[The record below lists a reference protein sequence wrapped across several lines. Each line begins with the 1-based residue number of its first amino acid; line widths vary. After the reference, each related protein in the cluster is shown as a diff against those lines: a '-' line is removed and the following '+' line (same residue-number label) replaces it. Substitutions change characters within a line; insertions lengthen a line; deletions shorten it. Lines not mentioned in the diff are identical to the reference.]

1 MTKMMKALVKAK
13 PEKGLWL
20 QDVPVPEIEPNEV
33 LIRIERTAIC
43 GTDMHIYGW
52 DDWAK
57 KNVPVPM
64 VVGHEYGGTVAAI
77 GSTVKRVRVGDRVT
91 GEGHVVGRR
100 SRNARAGRFHLD
112 PDTKGI
118 GVNLPGA
125 FAEYL
130 ALPEFNVIPLPDS
143 LPLDIAA
150 ILDPL
155 GNAVHTALAFDL
167 VGEDVLI
174 TGAGPIGI
182 MAAAIA
188 ERAGARRI
196 VLTDIED
203 WRLDFAKT
211 LTSRTR
217 MVNTMSEDLKDV
229 MTAIGME
236 EGFDVGLEMS
246 GARPALEQ
254 MLDTMLMGGSIAM
267 LGIPSKPYP
276 VDLGLI
282 VGKALTL
289 KGIYGRQMYETW
301 HIALTGYGAVTDQEM
316 FDAST
321 AMHDMLVV
329 TESVGIA
336 MGMLITTLHAAGLA
350 TLTHTPAPMN
360 FLRDICGRP
369 KTEKP
374 LILLVVGHPAENAT
388 VPAHALKKKPFDQ
401 ITKIWE

>member
-1 MTKMMKALVKAK
+1 MNKTMKALVKAK

-20 QDVPVPEIEPNEV
+20 QEVPIPEIAPDEV
-33 LIRIERTAIC
+33 LIKIERTAIC

-52 DDWAK
+52 DAWAQ
-57 KNVPVPM
+57 KNVPVPL

-77 GSTVKRVRVGDRVT
+77 GSTVKRVSVGDRVT

-143 LPLDIAA
+143 VPLDIAA
-150 ILDPL
+150 IMDPF

-182 MAAAIA
+182 MAARVA
-188 ERAGARRI
+188 ERAGARRV

-203 WRLDFAKT
+203 WRLNFAKDIT
-211 LTSRTR
+211 NRTR
-217 MVNTMSEDLKDV
+217 MVNTMNEDLREV
-229 MTAIGME
+229 MKEIGMQ

-246 GARPALEQ
+246 GAKPAFEQ

-276 VDLGLI
+276 VDLGKI
-282 VGKALTL
+282 VGKALTV

-301 HIALTGYGAVTDQEM
+301 YKMLALLDSGLDMSAMITHRFPARDFQDA
-316 FDAST
+316 FDLMET
-321 AMHDMLVV
+321 RK
-329 TESVGIA
+329 
-336 MGMLITTLHAAGLA
+336 AG
-350 TLTHTPAPMN
+350 
-360 FLRDICGRP
+360 
-369 KTEKP
+369 KV
-374 LILLVVGHPAENAT
+374 IL
-388 VPAHALKKKPFDQ
+388 DWSQ
-401 ITKIWE
+401 I

>member
-13 PEKGLWL
+13 AEKGLWL
-20 QDVPVPEIEPNEV
+20 QEVQVPEIAPNEV
-33 LIRIERTAIC
+33 LIKIERTAIC

-52 DDWAK
+52 DEWAK

-64 VVGHEYGGTVAAI
+64 VVGHEYGGRVAAI
-77 GSTVKRVRVGDRVT
+77 GSTVKRVAVGDRVT

-112 PDTKGI
+112 PDTMGI

-130 ALPEFNVIPLPDS
+130 ALPEFNVIPLPES
-143 LPLDIAA
+143 VSLDIAA

-203 WRLDFAKT
+203 WRLNFAKK
-211 LTSRTR
+211 LAPRTR
-217 MVNTMSEDLKDV
+217 MVNTKTENLKSV
-229 MTAIGME
+229 MIDIGMN

-246 GARPALEQ
+246 GAKPAFEQ

-267 LGIPSKPYP
+267 LGIPSTPYP
-276 VDLGLI
+276 VDLSKI
-282 VGKALTL
+282 VGKALTV

-301 HIALTGYGAVTDQEM
+301 YKMLALLDSGLDMSEM
-316 FDAST
+316 ITHRFPARDWQKAFDLMETRKAGKVIL
-321 AMHDMLVV
+321 DW
-329 TESVGIA
+329 TEI
-336 MGMLITTLHAAGLA
+336 
-350 TLTHTPAPMN
+350 
-360 FLRDICGRP
+360 
-369 KTEKP
+369 
-374 LILLVVGHPAENAT
+374 
-388 VPAHALKKKPFDQ
+388 
-401 ITKIWE
+401 

>member
-1 MTKMMKALVKAK
+1 MTQLMNALVKAK
-13 PEKGLWL
+13 AEKGLWL
-20 QDVPVPEIEPNEV
+20 QEVPVPEIAPDEV
-33 LIRIERTAIC
+33 LIKIERTAIC

-57 KNVPVPM
+57 KNVPVPL

-77 GSTVKRVRVGDRVT
+77 GSTVKRVSVGDRVT

-143 LPLDIAA
+143 VPLDIAA
-150 ILDPL
+150 IMDPL
-155 GNAVHTALAFDL
+155 GNAVHTALAYDL

-182 MAAAIA
+182 MAARVA
-188 ERAGARRI
+188 ERAGARRV

-203 WRLDFAKT
+203 WRLNFAKNIT
-211 LTSRTR
+211 NRTR
-217 MVNTMSEDLKDV
+217 MVNTMNEDLREV
-229 MTAIGME
+229 MTNIGMQ

-246 GARPALEQ
+246 GAKPAFEQ

-267 LGIPSKPYP
+267 LGIPATPYP
-276 VDLGLI
+276 VDLGKI
-282 VGKALTL
+282 VGKALTV

-301 HIALTGYGAVTDQEM
+301 YKMLALLDSGLDMSAMITHRFPARDWQAA
-316 FDAST
+316 FDLMET
-321 AMHDMLVV
+321 RK
-329 TESVGIA
+329 
-336 MGMLITTLHAAGLA
+336 AG
-350 TLTHTPAPMN
+350 
-360 FLRDICGRP
+360 
-369 KTEKP
+369 KV
-374 LILLVVGHPAENAT
+374 IL
-388 VPAHALKKKPFDQ
+388 DWSQ
-401 ITKIWE
+401 I